1 MSDSNQSPFKSKTA
15 KLLEYFRKLAR
26 TFVEI
31 VLLIICTAVVCIC
44 LLYMAKYL
52 WFIFTASPVG
62 EKYSVLF
69 AESSRTTN
77 DILGRDFIR
86 LAINLTLT
94 SFAICLIIGIICKL
108 FLITRYLY
116 SARGYLVRIIFFG
129 LPLTYIVAF
138 FMRYMGDFSHI
149 DTAFTVAV
157 IPVLCVFGGCFSFAD
172 EFVPDL
178 ADIKGRFGKKT
189 GKLRKRKD
197 TNQNVHDF
205 AERWNDYRKDIIIL
219 LVIIFT
225 AGIMITILQ
234 VTGPNKIKEQA
245 PAVSP
250 EFKAPVA
257 GHEEPAHAGEVSG
270 PVSGPEEQWYNKAL
284 LLIDSKNRSDF
295 GNAIEY
301 LNQAIILNP
310 DYVNAYRLRGEL
322 YARLERY
329 ALAIDDYDEIIRLKP
344 NDGTAY
350 NMRGEAYISSGNK
363 EMGCYSLRRACEL
376 GYCKGYTYAKNEGD
390 CR

>member
-1 MSDSNQSPFKSKTA
+1 
-15 KLLEYFRKLAR
+15 
-26 TFVEI
+26 
-31 VLLIICTAVVCIC
+31 
-44 LLYMAKYL
+44 MAKYL

-62 EKYSVLF
+62 EEYAGLF
-69 AESSRTTN
+69 VESCRITN
-77 DILGRDFIR
+77 DVLSRDFIR

-94 SFAICLIIGIICKL
+94 SFAICLIIGILCKF

-116 SARGYLVRIIFFG
+116 SARGYLIRIIFFG

-138 FMRYMGDFSHI
+138 YMRYTGGFSHI
-149 DTAFTVAV
+149 DTAFTIAV
-157 IPVLCVFGGCFSFAD
+157 LPVLCVFGGCFSIAD

-178 ADIKGRFGKKT
+178 VDIKDMFGKKT
-189 GKLRKRKD
+189 GKLRQRKD

-219 LVIIFT
+219 LVIIFA

-234 VTGPNKIKEQA
+234 VTGLNKIKEQT

-250 EFKAPVA
+250 ELKVPVA
-257 GHEEPAHAGEVSG
+257 KPEEPAHSGAVSAT
-270 PVSGPEEQWYNKAL
+270 EEQWYRKAL
-284 LLIDSKNRSDF
+284 LLIDSKNRNDF
-295 GNAIEY
+295 TNAIEY

-329 ALAIDDYDEIIRLKP
+329 ALAINDYDEVIRLKP
-344 NDGTAY
+344 KDGPAY
-350 NMRGEAYISSGNK
+350 NMRGEAYISSGNQ
-363 EMGCYSLRRACEL
+363 EMGCYSLRKACEL
-376 GYCKGYTYAKNEGD
+376 GYCKGYTYAKDEGD